1 MVTIYFCLLAIKD
14 LTNVCITHILAGV
27 INVLQILF
35 GRCVFEVAVDQFVWL
50 FFQNKFWCFVD
61 YLWKLLVLG

>member
-1 MVTIYFCLLAIKD
+1 MVTIYFYLLAIKD

-35 GRCVFEVAVDQFVWL
+35 GRCVFEVASRSVCMIV
-50 FFQNKFWCFVD
+50 FQTKCWCFVD